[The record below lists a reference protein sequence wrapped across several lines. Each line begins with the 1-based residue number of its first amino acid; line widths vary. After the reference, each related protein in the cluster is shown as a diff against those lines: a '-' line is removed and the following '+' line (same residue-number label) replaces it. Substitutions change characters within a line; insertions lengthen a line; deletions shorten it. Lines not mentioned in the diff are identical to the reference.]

1 MRNPPPPK
9 PTAPAPY
16 VRRILLV
23 DADADRAAF
32 VTDVLK
38 GIGISSVYRFD
49 DTADL
54 LDKVLQLKPD
64 LVLVEVDSP
73 KRDTLEQLTGV
84 THRLPVVLVARD
96 RSPEAIRDALDRG
109 VSSYMVE
116 GLAPESARAT
126 LDVAT
131 ATFARFAALQKE
143 LDQAKTQIAHRRTV
157 EDAKRLL
164 ITQRGCDEPAAYR
177 TLQKLAMDGNRRII
191 EVARDLLKYA
201 EVLGGAPPKA

>member
-1 MRNPPPPK
+1 MPEEASA
-9 PTAPAPY
+9 PTPAPS
-16 VRRILLV
+16 VRRVLLV
-23 DADADRAAF
+23 DADAERAAF

-38 GIGISSVYRFD
+38 GAGIASVFRFD
-49 DTADL
+49 DASDL

-73 KRDTLEQLTGV
+73 KRDVLEQLTGV
-84 THRLPVVLVARD
+84 TRRLPVVLVAQD
-96 RSPEAIRDALDRG
+96 RSPEAIRAAMDRG
-109 VSSYMVE
+109 VSSYVVE
-116 GLAPESARAT
+116 GLAPDSATAA